1 MEIMEIVELTSQSF
15 IMRVHNT
22 TYYYR
27 RVDVEPY
34 SRQLSVFATAYDLN
48 SIFENCASYRSEKT
62 LRGNRM

>member
-1 MEIMEIVELTSQSF
+1 MEIVELTSQSF

-27 RVDVEPY
+27 RVDVELY

-48 SIFENCASYRSEKT
+48 LIFEFCDPYRTENTT
-62 LRGNRM
+62 LYTNPTR